1 LISIHGKVEISVDR
15 DQAFEAFLRMEQ
27 WPRWW
32 RDCRAVDPPPEWA
45 VAAAFRMILV
55 PHKMSLKL
63 RPRISGFKA
72 PEMVA
77 FDWNRLGVV
86 GRFVWIFSV
95 HEDGC
100 LVEERIEMKGAG
112 LFLLRVLGQ
121 LEAMG
126 HMVQR
131 NLDGFKAYLESGA
144 G

>member
-1 LISIHGKVEISVDR
+1 MISIHGKVEISVDR

-32 RDCRAVDPPPEWA
+32 RDCRAADPPPEWA

-77 FDWNRLGVV
+77 FLAFRRDHNAV
-86 GRFVWIFSV
+86 GIA
-95 HEDGC
+95 DG
-100 LVEERIEMKGAG
+100 LTVT
-112 LFLLRVLGQ
+112 
-121 LEAMG
+121 
-126 HMVQR
+126 
-131 NLDGFKAYLESGA
+131 DGD
-144 G
+144 